1 VIGAVASYSGT
12 APAFGAVAGLAI
24 VLFVAAALTPA
35 AKPERP
41 QPLAML
47 FQALG
52 ARRIRIGIWLVA
64 LPALLF
70 GTLGVLAPLR
80 LSHLGWSAAAVG
92 ATYLVSA
99 AIEAAWSPILGRAS
113 DHYGRLAPLRAAL
126 LASAI
131 VAALLP
137 WPDSA
142 WVLAFLVVAGG
153 FAFGSFWTPAMSMV
167 TDEAESYGLEY
178 GYAFALVNIAWA
190 PGQAAGAA
198 VGGAIA
204 AATSDAV
211 SYLALAAVCVFTLAA
226 LARYRETVAPVA
238 AER

>member
-1 VIGAVASYSGT
+1 
-12 APAFGAVAGLAI
+12 
-24 VLFVAAALTPA
+24 
-35 AKPERP
+35 
-41 QPLAML
+41 
-47 FQALG
+47 
-52 ARRIRIGIWLVA
+52 
-64 LPALLF
+64 
-70 GTLGVLAPLR
+70 
-80 LSHLGWSAAAVG
+80 
-92 ATYLVSA
+92 
-99 AIEAAWSPILGRAS
+99 
-113 DHYGRLAPLRAAL
+113 
-126 LASAI
+126 
-131 VAALLP
+131 
-137 WPDSA
+137 
-142 WVLAFLVVAGG
+142 
-153 FAFGSFWTPAMSMV
+153 MSMV